1 MIRLNVEDYCQEC
14 PEFKPWPVRSTH
26 GYINEEYSPCDTT
39 IVCEHR
45 ARCAIICQQIR
56 NSENEKI

>member
-45 ARCAIICQQIR
+45 ARCSIICQQIR
-56 NSENEKI
+56 KSENEKI

>member
-1 MIRLNVEDYCQEC
+1 MIRLNVEEYCQEC
-14 PEFKPWPVRSTH
+14 PEFMPWPVRSEY
-26 GYINEEYSPCDTT
+26 GYANEEYSHCDTT

-56 NSENEKI
+56 KSENEKI